1 MKSFSQFVYEADVAS
16 VNIGSTNITADKK
29 ANTVNMS
36 TKIGDNTT
44 VTANKDMSPGGAA
57 SVSANMNID
66 DKTSVTASHSTPAYN
81 KGQMGSVSSVGA
93 TYNDTAGDKHNV
105 TVDKGVGFGG
115 AGKDV
120 QQGKNYVSTYR
131 KNDVNVATKV
141 GGY

>member
-1 MKSFSQFVYEADVAS
+1 MKRFSQFVYEADVAS

-44 VTANKDMSPGGAA
+44 VTANKDMGPGGAA

-66 DKTSVTASHSTPAYN
+66 NKTSVTASQSTPAYN
-81 KGQMGSVSSVGA
+81 KGQIGGVSSVGV
-93 TYNDTAGDKHNV
+93 THKDDAGDKHDL
-105 TVDKGVGFGG
+105 TTDKGIGFGG

-120 QQGKNYVSTYR
+120 QQGRNRVTTYR

-141 GGY
+141 GY